1 MGASG
6 VATSGLGRIES
17 ILGDDASLLSHQCK
31 TIPASDLHL
40 PGPDFV
46 DRILAATDRT
56 PRVLSALQRSEE
68 HTLNSSH

>member
-6 VATSGLGRIES
+6 VGTSGLGRIES
-17 ILGDDASLLSHQCK
+17 ILGDDVSLLSHQCK

-46 DRILAATDRT
+46 DRILTPTDR
-56 PRVLSALQRSEE
+56 
-68 HTLNSSH
+68 